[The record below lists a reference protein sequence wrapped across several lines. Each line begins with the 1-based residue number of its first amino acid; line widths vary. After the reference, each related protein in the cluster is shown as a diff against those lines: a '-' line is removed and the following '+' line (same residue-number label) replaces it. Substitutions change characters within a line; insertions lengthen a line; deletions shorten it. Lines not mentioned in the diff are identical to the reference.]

1 MTTWLTDRE
10 QTAWVRLIAVVELLP
25 GALETQLRRDAGLSH
40 FEYFTLAMLSEAPD
54 RTLPMTGLARR
65 TNSTL
70 SRLSHVV
77 RRLAGWGF
85 VVRAPSA
92 RDGRITEVGLTE
104 AGYAKVVATA
114 PGHVATV
121 RALVVDALTAEQV
134 DQLTGIMDA
143 VLARVDPAGAM
154 TDAWTRPIRA
164 RQPPA
169 RSDRAGHPVLPA
181 GVGPLPDPLTPGV
194 AGSSEDP
201 AEAVRRAAITL
212 TAIAQ
217 SGLHY
222 ADDEYDVD
230 RYHKI
235 AAVARDLLAVAGGG
249 TAEQWRTRL
258 GEDRGY
264 ATPKVDVR
272 GALVDD
278 RERLLLM
285 RERTDARWSLPGG
298 WADPLDTPAVAVERE
313 VLEETGHG
321 ARAVKLV
328 GCWDRDAQGHLPK
341 LPFSIYKLFFLCDAT
356 GEVGPPQA
364 LETLEI
370 GWFGLD
376 ELPVLSTGRV
386 NAHELGRIVAHHRDR
401 SLPTEFD

>member
-77 RRLAGWGF
+77 RRLAGYGF

-121 RALVVDALTAEQV
+121 RAQVIDALTPKQV
-134 DQLTGIMDA
+134 DQLAGIMDA
-143 VLARVDPAGAM
+143 VLARVDPNGAM
-154 TDAWTRPIRA
+154 TDGWTRP
-164 RQPPA
+164 
-169 RSDRAGHPVLPA
+169 GVPA
-181 GVGPLPDPLTPGV
+181 GVGLIPDQLTPGV
-194 AGSSEDP
+194 AGPSEDP

-313 VLEETGHG
+313 VLEETGYG

-341 LPFSIYKLFFLCDAT
+341 LPFSIYKLFFLCEAT

-370 GWFGLD
+370 GWFGLG
-376 ELPVLSTGRV
+376 ELPELSAGRV